1 MRDTRVHFDLGAR
14 GRGLCSEWTRAGLAG
29 GPPGVTDAARPGC
42 QNRRFRGVTKHS
54 PLCESEPPPFLA
66 HVLRVARREQRVSH
80 LARVWVTFPA
90 VPSCPARAR
99 RGHGG
104 GVGPDAPRCLH
115 DRT

>member
-54 PLCESEPPPFLA
+54 PLCESEPLPSWRTSSAWLGA
-66 HVLRVARREQRVSH
+66 SSASH
-80 LARVWVTFPA
+80 TW
-90 VPSCPARAR
+90 
-99 RGHGG
+99 RGCG
-104 GVGPDAPRCLH
+104 
-115 DRT
+115 